1 MDYKAIE
8 NILQKAMDYALRQN
22 HEYVTVE
29 HVMYMLLD
37 NTQVKKICNDM
48 EIESD
53 LIKSDLETYLTSKE
67 NDLIPQNGSKGA
79 PRRTVGVEEVIQRA
93 LANAVFRG
101 KDIIEPMD
109 MLLSVLSQN
118 ESYAKYYCE
127 LNGLEKAVIVNY
139 FEKFSCCK
147 KIQRNFTRI
156 YKEFKSRSIGQKD
169 RPTYW

>member
-79 PRRTVGVEEVIQRA
+79 LEE
-93 LANAVFRG
+93 
-101 KDIIEPMD
+101 
-109 MLLSVLSQN
+109 LLV
-118 ESYAKYYCE
+118 
-127 LNGLEKAVIVNY
+127 
-139 FEKFSCCK
+139 
-147 KIQRNFTRI
+147 
-156 YKEFKSRSIGQKD
+156 
-169 RPTYW
+169 